1 MFSDDENNEEEEGES
16 GGIGVL
22 ETEGEGDEAGMVQ
35 TRQTSSKRL
44 TSSRIRVC
52 KTPATT
58 TAARNVRTAS
68 KVSPASSSVFL
79 ITTISVLHKMYQI
92 AEAVGV
98 LLGVRKCKLIS

>member
-1 MFSDDENNEEEEGES
+1 MFSDDENSEEEEGES

-68 KVSPASSSVFL
+68 KVSPASSCFFDHNNICASQDVPDSRGCRCFARG
-79 ITTISVLHKMYQI
+79 T
-92 AEAVGV
+92 
-98 LLGVRKCKLIS
+98 

>member
-1 MFSDDENNEEEEGES
+1 MFSDDENSEEEEGES

-68 KVSPASSSVFL
+68 KVSPASSVFL